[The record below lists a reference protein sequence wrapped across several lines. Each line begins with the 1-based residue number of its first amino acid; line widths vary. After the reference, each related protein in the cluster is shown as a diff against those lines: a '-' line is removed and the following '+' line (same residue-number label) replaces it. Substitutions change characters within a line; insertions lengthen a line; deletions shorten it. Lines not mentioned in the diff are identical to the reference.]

1 MNQLILT
8 GVVAGIAVS
17 IPILYQ
23 ANPQAFDALLRP
35 DLAGRDAVLAPATS
49 AAPPRLATARVE
61 QPALLGRKVRL
72 IADARGH
79 FAADFRLNGHDVPA
93 LIDTGATV
101 VAINASTARRIG
113 IVLTPSDFTHS
124 VVTANGATKA
134 AAAMI
139 DTVRIGRIYIDKV
152 PAVVLEDSALA
163 GTLVGMSFLKRLS
176 KYEVENGA
184 MILQQ

>member
-1 MNQLILT
+1 
-8 GVVAGIAVS
+8 
-17 IPILYQ
+17 
-23 ANPQAFDALLRP
+23 
-35 DLAGRDAVLAPATS
+35 
-49 AAPPRLATARVE
+49 
-61 QPALLGRKVRL
+61 
-72 IADARGH
+72 
-79 FAADFRLNGHDVPA
+79 

-124 VVTANGATKA
+124 VVTANGETKA
-134 AAAMI
+134 AAATI
-139 DTVRIGRIYIDKV
+139 DTVRIGKIYIDKV
-152 PAVVLEDSALA
+152 PAVVLEDSALS

>member
-1 MNQLILT
+1 MNKLILT
-8 GVVAGIAVS
+8 GVVAGITAS
-17 IPILYQ
+17 IPMLYQ
-23 ANPQAFDALLRP
+23 SNPQAFDAMLRSE
-35 DLAGRDAVLAPATS
+35 LAGRDAVPAPEVAAT
-49 AAPPRLATARVE
+49 PRLAIAQVG

-72 IADARGH
+72 PADARGH
-79 FAADFRLNGHDVPA
+79 FAADFRLNGHDIPA

-124 VVTANGATKA
+124 VVTANGETKA
-134 AAAMI
+134 AAATI
-139 DTVRIGRIYIDKV
+139 DTVRIGKIYIDKV
-152 PAVVLEDSALA
+152 PAVVLEDSALS